1 MSSASTL
8 VRIREEEAGLC
19 SPAKE
24 KAAARGAFGSRWL
37 LLLWRPRHPLCGG
50 GGGRPKVKLLAC
62 VVVLGL
68 VLLVGSRLDSFMG
81 WNFHQPSSVSSPS
94 RGGYTVLINT
104 WNRNNHL
111 KQTVGHYASCTGTD
125 AIRVIWSKSDPPQEK
140 LKSHLNEVVAS
151 KSHKHDFK
159 FDIISG
165 STTISRFRP
174 SGDIRTDAVFSVD
187 HDVIIP
193 CPTLDFAF
201 TVWQSAPST
210 MVGFVPRAHSL
221 KAEGNG
227 IPYYKYEG
235 WWSVW
240 WKGTYSM
247 VLAQAAFFHRK
258 YLDMYTY
265 IMPSTVH
272 DYLTRERICED
283 IAMSLLIANAS
294 GSPPIWV
301 KGKTYK
307 IGASGTSGLEGH
319 GDHRSRC
326 LNELLSLYETVP
338 LMHTNVKA
346 VDARQGW
353 LW

>member
-1 MSSASTL
+1 MSTAL
-8 VRIREEEAGLC
+8 IRVREEEAGLG

-24 KAAARGAFGSRWL
+24 KAATRGLYSGRWP
-37 LLLWRPRHPLCGG
+37 LLLWRLRHPLCGAAS
-50 GGGRPKVKLLAC
+50 KLRLLSC

-68 VLLVGSRLDSFMG
+68 FLLVGSRLNSFMG
-81 WNFHQPSSVSSPS
+81 WNFHHPSSVSSPS

-104 WNRNNHL
+104 WNQNNHF
-111 KQTVGHYASCTGTD
+111 KQIVGHYASCAGTH
-125 AIRVIWSKSDPPQEK
+125 AIRVIWSQSGPPQEK

-159 FDIISG
+159 FDIISDG
-165 STTISRFRP
+165 TMISRFRP

-187 HDVIIP
+187 DDVIIP

-210 MVGFVPRAHSL
+210 MVGFVPRAHL
-221 KAEGNG
+221 PEAEING
-227 IPYYKYEG
+227 VPYYKYEG
-235 WWSVW
+235 WWPVW
-240 WKGTYSM
+240 RKGTYSM
-247 VLAQAAFFHRK
+247 ILAQAAFFHRK
-258 YLDMYTY
+258 YLDMYTS
-265 IMPSTVH
+265 IMPSTVY
-272 DYLTRERICED
+272 DYLIRERICED
-283 IAMSLLIANAS
+283 VAMSLLIANAS

-307 IGASGTSGLEGH
+307 IGTSGTSRLEGQT
-319 GDHRSRC
+319 DRRSRC

-346 VDARQGW
+346 VDARQEW
-353 LW
+353 FW